1 MLPARGA
8 LRALAFRFR
17 PCLLLVMWKRY
28 HSNVVAAPALNPIN
42 NHPLSAA
49 LEMHEEP

>member
-17 PCLLLVMWKRY
+17 PCLLLVMYERY
-28 HSNVVAAPALNPIN
+28 HSNVFVAPGFNPIN
-42 NHPLSAA
+42 DHPLSAA
-49 LEMHEEP
+49 LGMQEDL